1 MRVDSKRA
9 STTAANSSHIKWISA
24 VRTYFTPASQL
35 ENAIGACLCL
45 SLHQWCCSCA
55 AAATAT
61 AWATGST
68 KGNNEL
74 RANASARVNNAHKV
88 DPNGNSCCCCCAI
101 LIPWLPFDSP
111 NNKKREPLL
120 RHTHAPRRFALS
132 LWSLTALAVKLHT
145 QSLRVSSNVRFGL
158 ARTLPVE
165 KKRKNSPNE
174 WNLEFVK
181 CERNI
186 IIIYMFRCNLCMLR
200 LSPACDV
207 RAHLCE
213 KWKKKEKRNKRR
225 TKMHVVHAK

>member
-55 AAATAT
+55 AAAAT

-74 RANASARVNNAHKV
+74 RANVSARVNNAHKV

-111 NNKKREPLL
+111 NNKKENRCSATL
-120 RHTHAPRRFALS
+120 TRRAALLS
-132 LWSLTALAVKLHT
+132 LSLVSHCSCCQIAHT
-145 QSLRVSSNVRFGL
+145 VSARQFKRTVRPRSD
-158 ARTLPVE
+158 A
-165 KKRKNSPNE
+165 
-174 WNLEFVK
+174 
-181 CERNI
+181 
-186 IIIYMFRCNLCMLR
+186 
-200 LSPACDV
+200 AC
-207 RAHLCE
+207 R
-213 KWKKKEKRNKRR
+213 KKKKKLAQRVEFR
-225 TKMHVVHAK
+225 VC

>member
-9 STTAANSSHIKWISA
+9 STTTANSSHIKWISA

-55 AAATAT
+55 AAAAT

-132 LWSLTALAVKLHT
+132 LSGLSLLLLSNCTH
-145 QSLRVSSNVRFGL
+145 SLCASVQTYGSASLGL
-158 ARTLPVE
+158 
-165 KKRKNSPNE
+165 
-174 WNLEFVK
+174 
-181 CERNI
+181 C
-186 IIIYMFRCNLCMLR
+186 
-200 LSPACDV
+200 LS
-207 RAHLCE
+207 
-213 KWKKKEKRNKRR
+213 KKKKKLAQRVEFR
-225 TKMHVVHAK
+225 VC